1 MLNKVKYLLSI
12 LEKKNLHT
20 FSVYLLLSIINP
32 VLDIFSF
39 SMLLHI
45 LNQMLT
51 DTQSSSF
58 MVGLCASLAVICAGK
73 GLLELYKVRI
83 LNRFLYDSMQTL
95 SFRFFDLFLHEELLE
110 HYKKS
115 PMQAVEIIRS
125 DTQNSIQI
133 ITDSASVVIQS
144 CTLAAYAV
152 ALIYQTGCLG
162 IFSMALLML
171 WMLLRYRTMHERID
185 QFGELRRNCLI
196 QTNANITTSFGAYKE
211 LHMSR
216 TTAHL
221 QDRFETTSRR
231 YAKVESDFS
240 YMQNLVL
247 VLMRNSVMAA
257 IYLLLVIVLLLRFEL
272 SAIVP
277 YFVIYTTL
285 MLKLEP
291 ISYDIISALNRT
303 QFSNKSYKV
312 VRETHT
318 RYLAY
323 RQELAAKAHQRKIIP
338 SLRQSLTVR
347 GLTFGYPC
355 KNLLFEDAE
364 IHIPAGK
371 TVALIGASGSGKT
384 TFLDLLLGLLHPQSG
399 SICYDNY
406 DLVSSTDPEGAC
418 TAFLGE
424 IVSYIPQTVYLN
436 GETIRHNVAFME
448 NYDTIDEQRVIE
460 SLKAAQI
467 WEDVSEMPQGLD
479 TLIGEEGVTIS
490 GGQRQ
495 RIALART
502 LYKNSELLIL
512 DEATAGLDNQTEK
525 AVMDSIFSIKNKT
538 VLLVTHHMALAD
550 RCDMVYR
557 IENKKIVRVR

>member
-12 LEKKNLHT
+12 LEKENLHT
-20 FSVYLLLSIINP
+20 FSAYLLLSIINP
-32 VLDIFSF
+32 ILDIFSF

-45 LNQMLT
+45 LNKMLT
-51 DTQSSSF
+51 DIHSNSF
-58 MVGLCASLAVICAGK
+58 MIGLCACLAAVCAGK
-73 GLLELYKVRI
+73 GLLELYRTRFS
-83 LNRFLYDSMQTL
+83 NRFLYGSMQTL

-110 HYKKS
+110 HYKKT
-115 PMQAVEIIRS
+115 PMQAVEIIRA
-125 DTQNSIQI
+125 DTLNSIQI
-133 ITDSASVVIQS
+133 VTDSISVIIQS
-144 CTLAAYAV
+144 CTLASYAIV
-152 ALIYQTGCLG
+152 LIHQTGWLG
-162 IFSMALLML
+162 IFSIILLVI
-171 WMLLRYRTMHERID
+171 WMLLRYRTMRERID
-185 QFGELRRNCLI
+185 QFGEERRSLLI

-211 LHMSR
+211 LHISHDTMQ
-216 TTAHL
+216 L
-221 QDRFETTSRR
+221 QSRFERNSYRH
-231 YAKVESDFS
+231 AKVESDFS

-257 IYLLLVIVLLLRFEL
+257 IYLLLVIVMLFRFDL
-272 SAIVP
+272 NAIVP
-277 YFVIYTTL
+277 YFVIYATL

-291 ISYDIISALNRT
+291 ISYGIISAMNRI

-312 VRETHT
+312 VQEAHT

-323 RQELAAKAHQRKIIP
+323 QKKLASKAKQRKIIP
-338 SLRQSLTVR
+338 SLRQEVAVR
-347 GLTFGYPC
+347 NLTFGYPG
-355 KNLLFEDAE
+355 KKLLFEDAE
-364 IHIPAGK
+364 MHIPAGK

-399 SICYDNY
+399 SICYDSY
-406 DLVSSTDPEGAC
+406 DLVSGTDSNGMC

-448 NYDTIDEQRVIE
+448 NYDSIDEERVIN

-467 WEDVSEMPQGLD
+467 WDDVCEMPQGID
-479 TLIGEEGVTIS
+479 TLIGEGGVAIS

-502 LYKNSELLIL
+502 LYKNSKLLIL

-525 AVMDSIFSIKNKT
+525 SVMDSIFNIKNKT

-550 RCDMVYR
+550 RCDMVYQ
-557 IENKKIVRVR
+557 IKDKKIVRVR

>member
-58 MVGLCASLAVICAGK
+58 MIGLCASLAVICAGK

-83 LNRFLYDSMQTL
+83 LNRFLYESIQTL

-115 PMQAVEIIRS
+115 PMQAVEIIRA

-133 ITDSASVVIQS
+133 IADSVSVVIQS

-152 ALIYQTGCLG
+152 VLIYQTDWLG

-171 WMLLRYRTMHERID
+171 WMLLRYRTMRERID

-216 TTAHL
+216 TTEHL
-221 QDRFETTSRR
+221 QGRFETTSRR

-277 YFVIYTTL
+277 YFIIYATL

-291 ISYDIISALNRT
+291 ISYGIISAINRI

-312 VRETHT
+312 VQETHT

-323 RQELAAKAHQRKIIP
+323 RQDLAAKAHQRKIIP
-338 SLRQSLTVR
+338 SLRQGLTVR
-347 GLTFGYPC
+347 GLTFGYPG
-355 KNLLFEDAE
+355 KKLLFEDAE

-384 TFLDLLLGLLHPQSG
+384 TFLDLMLGLLHPQSG
-399 SICYDNY
+399 SICYDSY

-479 TLIGEEGVTIS
+479 TLIGEEGVAIS

-525 AVMDSIFSIKNKT
+525 AVIDSIFSIKNKT
-538 VLLVTHHMALAD
+538 VLLVTHHTALAD

>member
-1 MLNKVKYLLSI
+1 MPNKIKYLLSI
-12 LEKKNLHT
+12 LDKKNLHT
-20 FSVYLLLSIINP
+20 FFIYLLLSIISP
-32 VLDIFSF
+32 ALDIFSF

-51 DTQSSSF
+51 KIQSSSF
-58 MVGLCASLAVICAGK
+58 MIGLCLCLAVICIGK
-73 GLLELYKVRI
+73 GLLELYRTRI
-83 LNRFLYDSMQTL
+83 ANRFLYDSMQTL

-115 PMQAVEIIRS
+115 PMHAVEIIRS
-125 DTQNSIQI
+125 DALNSIRI
-133 ITDSASVVIQS
+133 VTDSVSVIIQC
-144 CTLAAYAV
+144 CTLTAYAV
-152 ALIYQTGCLG
+152 VLICQTGWMG
-162 IFSMALLML
+162 VISMALLVI
-171 WMLLRYRTMHERID
+171 WMLLRYHTMRERID
-185 QFGELRRNCLI
+185 KFGELRRSCLI

-211 LHMSR
+211 LRTSR
-216 TTAHL
+216 DTIHL

-231 YAKVESDFS
+231 HAKIESDFS

-257 IYLLLVIVLLLRFEL
+257 IYLLLVIVLLLQFEL

-277 YFVIYTTL
+277 YLVIYATL

-291 ISYDIISALNRT
+291 ISYGIISAMNRI

-312 VRETHT
+312 VQETHA

-323 RQELAAKAHQRKIIP
+323 RQRLAAEAKKRKITP
-338 SLRQSLTVR
+338 SLQEGIEVR
-347 GLTFGYPC
+347 NLTFGYPG
-355 KNLLFEDAE
+355 KKILFENAE
-364 IHIPAGK
+364 ISIPAGK
-371 TVALIGASGSGKT
+371 TVALIGMSGSGKT

-399 SICYDNY
+399 SVCFDNY
-406 DLVSSTDPEGAC
+406 DLVSGTDPEGEC

-448 NYDTIDEQRVIE
+448 SYDTINEERVIE
-460 SLKAAQI
+460 SLKAAHI
-467 WEDVSEMPQGLD
+467 WDDVCEMPQGLD
-479 TLIGEEGVTIS
+479 TLIGEEGVAIS

-502 LYKNSELLIL
+502 LYKDSALLIL
-512 DEATAGLDNQTEK
+512 DEATAGLDYQTEK

-538 VLLVTHHMALAD
+538 VLLATHHMALAD
-550 RCDMVYR
+550 RCDMVYK